1 MRPIF
6 GYSAALQWHY
16 FGNSLKVLSV
26 TTLSFFALLSPQPV
40 LAGVSIDFVI
50 SSRTHSEGKPD
61 RSGRSTQ
68 TIRVVGPRF
77 QCLGRAKRAIVET
90 SLDDGATTFFNDD
103 RTIMQTPLVSD
114 AASAGVLGGLFSPIK
129 AWIEDEKITIGEPQ
143 PGPMLL
149 GMPTQIYT
157 VDHSY
162 VTKGR
167 IAFIYTRRFP
177 STARYV
183 ITTANLVTA
192 DGLAISAAAVRVTLS
207 RGHGRVLAYH
217 AEAFRGFP
225 LRIEAHIV
233 GHSEAF
239 QGAPLWVNGR
249 LVNGEGATGDWI
261 TDFQYEAVSMTDWS
275 WPDVAIGESRDQL
288 KP

>member
-1 MRPIF
+1 MRSIF
-6 GYSAALQWHY
+6 GNSAALQRHY
-16 FGNSLKVLSV
+16 FGNFLKALSV
-26 TTLSFFALLSPQPV
+26 TTLSFFALLSHQPA

-61 RSGRSTQ
+61 RSGQSTQ
-68 TIRVVGPRF
+68 TIRADGPRF
-77 QCLGRAKRAIVET
+77 QRLGRAGRAIVET

-114 AASAGVLGGLFSPIK
+114 VASAGVLGGLSSPIK
-129 AWIEDEKITIGEPQ
+129 AWIEDEKITIVEPQ

-192 DGLAISAAAVRVTLS
+192 DGLAISAAAVRVALS
-207 RGHGRVLAYH
+207 RGHGRVLAHH

-233 GHSEAF
+233 RHSEAF
-239 QGAPLWVNGR
+239 QGAPLWINGR

-275 WPDVAIGESRDQL
+275 WPDVAIDESRDQL